1 MAKGM
6 SKHMIIQILIWKK
19 RILPVASIPLPNGV
33 AIQSINE
40 TNIANCKNSQNIM
53 EDHLTIDQEVAEDIP
68 KQAKK

>member
-40 TNIANCKNSQNIM
+40 TNIANCK
-53 EDHLTIDQEVAEDIP
+53 
-68 KQAKK
+68 K